1 MFKRPASGI
10 VTYPLALLQNRMAR
24 DVTYKMLRIVSRLA
38 LVPLF
43 LQAKACSAIVCLP
56 KKTIPI
62 LLFLLII
69 LHKKFVVRKFIILIP
84 LSSTSSHPFTLTLF
98 RYKCLHPDFT
108 VHIELR

>member
-10 VTYPLALLQNRMAR
+10 VAYPLALLQNRMAR

-56 KKTIPI
+56 KKQVQ
-62 LLFLLII
+62 FCY
-69 LHKKFVVRKFIILIP
+69 F
-84 LSSTSSHPFTLTLF
+84 
-98 RYKCLHPDFT
+98 Y
-108 VHIELR
+108 

>member
-10 VTYPLALLQNRMAR
+10 VTYPLALLQNRMVR
-24 DVTYKMLRIVSRLA
+24 DVTYKMLRIVSRVA

-43 LQAKACSAIVCLP
+43 LQAKACSAIVFE
-56 KKTIPI
+56 KKTSPI

-98 RYKCLHPDFT
+98 RYKCLHTDFT

>member
-10 VTYPLALLQNRMAR
+10 VTYPLALLQNRMVR
-24 DVTYKMLRIVSRLA
+24 DVTYKMLRIVSRVA

-43 LQAKACSAIVCLP
+43 LQAKACSAIIFE
-56 KKTIPI
+56 KKTSPI

-69 LHKKFVVRKFIILIP
+69 LHKKFVVRKFIIP

-98 RYKCLHPDFT
+98 RYKCLHTDFT